1 VRVPGQPA
9 RGRDAGKPA
18 VPPTEPTRRGRP
30 GRLVD
35 ALRAHPTG
43 RVLLRLT
50 VGLVGALVV
59 VTGIV
64 LLPLPGPGWA
74 IIFVGIAIWAIE
86 FHWARRLL
94 LFAKAQVS
102 RWRAWYATRSWP
114 VRIVLGAAL
123 LVLVAAIILGAL
135 WISVGPSLLHLLRH

>member
-1 VRVPGQPA
+1 
-9 RGRDAGKPA
+9 
-18 VPPTEPTRRGRP
+18 
-30 GRLVD
+30 
-35 ALRAHPTG
+35 
-43 RVLLRLT
+43 VLLRLT